1 MVGVTGD
8 DHDDDHEVGPDRKSS
23 RQFVT
28 ALARG
33 LDVLGAFVP
42 EGRPLGNQE
51 IAARTG
57 LPKPTVSRIAFT
69 LTELGYLA
77 HAANGE
83 KYRLGP
89 RVLSLAR
96 AFSTGTRLGDVV
108 AGPLQALA
116 DAARGTVALGEA
128 DGTEMVYL
136 AVHRSVSRIILQQGV
151 GSRIPV
157 ACTAMGH
164 AWLHSLPDAARAR
177 ALKAI
182 LPTLGPRRVQFD
194 KTFAH
199 TFQQMAERGF
209 CVVCGLW
216 EAEIN
221 GAATAMALADGRGA
235 VALNIGGPAFR
246 LSEEELLGPIG
257 AQLMRTRQALI
268 EAEVPRLLVI

>member
-1 MVGVTGD
+1 MDRPT
-8 DHDDDHEVGPDRKSS
+8 DDDEDGPDASDRKGS

-42 EGRPLGNQE
+42 DGRPLGNQE
-51 IAARTG
+51 IAQRTG

-77 HAANGE
+77 HTMDGE

-96 AFSTGTRLGDVV
+96 AFATGTGMAEVV

-116 DAARGTVALGEA
+116 DTTRGTVALGQA
-128 DGTEMVYL
+128 DGTDMVYL
-136 AVHRSVSRIILQQGV
+136 AVHRAVSRIILQQGV

-157 ACTAMGH
+157 AFTAMGH
-164 AWLHSLPDAARAR
+164 AWLHSLPPAERDR
-177 ALKAI
+177 ALQRI
-182 LPTLGPRRVQFD
+182 LPTLGPRRALFEQ
-194 KTFAH
+194 TLAR
-199 TFQQMAERGF
+199 TGEQMANTGF

-216 EAEIN
+216 EPDIN
-221 GAATAMALADGRGA
+221 GAATALRLADGHSA
-235 VALNIGGPAFR
+235 VALNIGGPAFW
-246 LSEEELLGPIG
+246 LPEEELAGPIG
-257 AQLMRTRQALI
+257 AHLMCTRQALI
-268 EAEVPRLLVI
+268 EAELPRLLAI